1 MIRIRNSAM
10 RRSFDNRSSS
20 SRLRS
25 RSRGSSRER
34 YQPQQPPLSY
44 KSNSSVVSSMSNSR
58 TSDRILSG
66 PIIHYNYP
74 SRQSQ
79 GPLPSFRKV
88 QNERELETVNINVKE
103 PILRINNYANS
114 GSQGGGS
121 IFK

>member
-1 MIRIRNSAM
+1 
-10 RRSFDNRSSS
+10 
-20 SRLRS
+20 
-25 RSRGSSRER
+25 
-34 YQPQQPPLSY
+34 
-44 KSNSSVVSSMSNSR
+44 MSNSR